1 MKKKYDYLGAGTAL
15 LFLTSCAPSLKIPSA
30 ASRMSTI
37 GGQIASVSG
46 VGGGNVGLAM
56 LSWIGG
62 LSVLG
67 GMALLVITGGR
78 KGWYP
83 LLGGIGLVLL
93 NWLILTY
100 AHALFLP
107 VIVGTGVISVVWTYK
122 ITRQILSSKG
132 KQKCSQVSLLSW
144 ARRGSSSS

>member
-1 MKKKYDYLGAGTAL
+1 MKKTANYLAGTAL
-15 LFLTSCAPSLKIPSA
+15 LLSSSCAPSIKIPSTVDG
-30 ASRMSTI
+30 MSTI

-46 VGGGNVGLAM
+46 IGGGDVGLAM

-62 LSVLG
+62 LCVLG